1 MRLAARTLGLV
12 PTVQPIIASMYAQ
25 EPSLTGNATPGF
37 ELEEERESS
46 VDGRYSSHPARPQ
59 ISQGDQVPLNGCD
72 QSCPPDKSVP
82 YVGTIN
88 RGDTI
93 NRPPAPSLPG
103 TGPVSVSRDE
113 VKPSQILT
121 KEGDTVSW
129 PAVDA
134 TQRTIRDISTSNKL
148 DTAPSPIEQ
157 KQGLGPWPLPLPVTP
172 TQKPGTA
179 RDVLKSRLEGRLS
192 AESPT
197 MPVVKARQG
206 VTHPQI
212 VTRLEQRALEN
223 QRESAS
229 GGAINRVPTIQVTI
243 GRIEVRATPSPTQQ
257 TQPRRSEQ
265 PVMSLDE
272 YLNGRDKS
280 GAAINR
286 PSTGA
291 GR

>member
-59 ISQGDQVPLNGCD
+59 ISQGDQVSLNGCD
-72 QSCPPDKSVP
+72 QSGRHDKSVP

-93 NRPPAPSLPG
+93 NRLPAPSLPG

-121 KEGDTVSW
+121 NEGDTVSW
-129 PAVDA
+129 PAIDA

-148 DTAPSPIEQ
+148 DTTASPIEQ
-157 KQGLGPWPLPLPVTP
+157 KQGLGPQPLPLPVTP

-192 AESPT
+192 TESP
-197 MPVVKARQG
+197 MMKARQA

-212 VTRLEQRALEN
+212 VTRLEQRELVLEN

-229 GGAINRVPTIQVTI
+229 GGAINLAPTIQVTI
-243 GRIEVRATPSPTQQ
+243 GRIEVRATPPPTQR

-272 YLNGRDKS
+272 YLNERDKS

-286 PSTGA
+286 APTGG